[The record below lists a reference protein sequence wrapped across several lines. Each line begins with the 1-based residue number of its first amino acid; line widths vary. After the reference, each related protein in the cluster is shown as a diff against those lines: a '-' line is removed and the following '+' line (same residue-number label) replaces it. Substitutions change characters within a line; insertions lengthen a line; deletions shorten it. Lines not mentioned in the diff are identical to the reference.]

1 MTSLQ
6 PPPSLRLGQGG
17 LQTPSS
23 CTAAVVGGAELARLG
38 EVSRVLAAVAEDTL
52 SVAEAVFLVAEE
64 QEEDINLNLTSRNRY
79 SPAMVNNEHNNNITM
94 KEASV

>member
-6 PPPSLRLGQGG
+6 PPPSLRLGRGG

-23 CTAAVVGGAELARLG
+23 CTAAVVGGAELARME

-64 QEEDINLNLTSRNRY
+64 QEGDINLNLTSRNRY
-79 SPAMVNNEHNNNITM
+79 SPAMVS
-94 KEASV
+94 KQ

>member
-1 MTSLQ
+1 M
-6 PPPSLRLGQGG
+6 
-17 LQTPSS
+17 
-23 CTAAVVGGAELARLG
+23 GGAELARLG

-79 SPAMVNNEHNNNITM
+79 SPAMVF
-94 KEASV
+94 KQ

>member
-1 MTSLQ
+1 M
-6 PPPSLRLGQGG
+6 
-17 LQTPSS
+17 
-23 CTAAVVGGAELARLG
+23 GGAELARLG

-79 SPAMVNNEHNNNITM
+79 SPAMVNNEHNNNITK

>member
-1 MTSLQ
+1 M
-6 PPPSLRLGQGG
+6 
-17 LQTPSS
+17 
-23 CTAAVVGGAELARLG
+23 GGAELARLG

-64 QEEDINLNLTSRNRY
+64 QEEEVNLNLTSRNRY
-79 SPAMVNNEHNNNITM
+79 SPAMVNNKHNITV

>member
-1 MTSLQ
+1 M
-6 PPPSLRLGQGG
+6 
-17 LQTPSS
+17 
-23 CTAAVVGGAELARLG
+23 GGAELARLG

-79 SPAMVNNEHNNNITM
+79 SPTMVS
-94 KEASV
+94 KQ

>member
-17 LQTPSS
+17 LQTPRS

-79 SPAMVNNEHNNNITM
+79 SPAMVNNKHNITV

>member
-1 MTSLQ
+1 M
-6 PPPSLRLGQGG
+6 
-17 LQTPSS
+17 
-23 CTAAVVGGAELARLG
+23 GGAELARLG

-79 SPAMVNNEHNNNITM
+79 SPAMVS
-94 KEASV
+94 KQ

>member
-1 MTSLQ
+1 M
-6 PPPSLRLGQGG
+6 
-17 LQTPSS
+17 
-23 CTAAVVGGAELARLG
+23 GGAELARLG

-79 SPAMVNNEHNNNITM
+79 SPAMVNNERNITN
-94 KEASV
+94 SP

>member
-1 MTSLQ
+1 M
-6 PPPSLRLGQGG
+6 
-17 LQTPSS
+17 
-23 CTAAVVGGAELARLG
+23 GGAELARLG

-79 SPAMVNNEHNNNITM
+79 SPAMVSIQ
-94 KEASV
+94 